1 MFESSKQVWL
11 DGLCEKNSYVDFYE
25 IFYAEEDRDYILYIS
40 ASSDYAVYINGRYVE
55 SGQYAD
61 YSFWRVY
68 DTLYISNFLKK
79 GKNDIVITVYWQ
91 GEDSSRCRKE
101 PPGVIYEIHSEK
113 PLLFSGEKTL
123 ARKNENYISS
133 PCPHISSQ
141 LGYTINYDSRN
152 ISGPYK
158 PVSVYEIDTSVFHP
172 RPVKKLVLSENV
184 RGKII
189 TQGIFRVLRQDEE
202 NFAREIMYSFN
213 SFTDGYKMREPHNYI
228 QYFPCPGF
236 VSFSTDEDCDGIYF
250 IMDYGEENTG
260 FFSIDIE
267 LEEDALILV
276 GFGEHTEDM
285 RIRSCLPAN
294 NYALRYYAK
303 KGRNTFMCPFRRI
316 GLRYME
322 FHIYTKRFCLYYA
335 GFRSTLYPVS
345 FDALFDCGDFLHN
358 KIFEVCKRTLLLCM
372 HEHYEDC
379 PMREQ
384 AQYTM
389 DSRNQ
394 MLAGYWVFREH
405 EFAKASIRLMALSI
419 RDDNMLELCSPAR
432 VSITIPSFSAIFLTI
447 AAEYLEYTG
456 DLDFILEILPVLES
470 LAGKFIS
477 CKEANGLIRCFKEG
491 IYWNFYEWQDGL
503 SGVIGRDTPED
514 ERTYDAPLCAF
525 VSLGFRS
532 LAKIYSKF
540 DSENEKKYTCLHLSM
555 NKSINDIFWDEKQK
569 AYASFM
575 HNGNLSHFCE
585 LTQSLIL
592 YIGAAEDSRCSYV
605 LEKIKNKELL
615 PVTPSHAVFKYEALL
630 RYPGNRKF
638 VFDDIA
644 KIWGKM
650 LFNNA
655 TTFWE
660 TEDGAAAFGNAGSL
674 CHGWSAT
681 PAYIYMK
688 YGVEN

>member
-1 MFESSKQVWL
+1 
-11 DGLCEKNSYVDFYE
+11 
-25 IFYAEEDRDYILYIS
+25 
-40 ASSDYAVYINGRYVE
+40 
-55 SGQYAD
+55 
-61 YSFWRVY
+61 
-68 DTLYISNFLKK
+68 
-79 GKNDIVITVYWQ
+79 
-91 GEDSSRCRKE
+91 
-101 PPGVIYEIHSEK
+101 
-113 PLLFSGEKTL
+113 
-123 ARKNENYISS
+123 
-133 PCPHISSQ
+133 
-141 LGYTINYDSRN
+141 
-152 ISGPYK
+152 
-158 PVSVYEIDTSVFHP
+158 
-172 RPVKKLVLSENV
+172 
-184 RGKII
+184 
-189 TQGIFRVLRQDEE
+189 
-202 NFAREIMYSFN
+202 
-213 SFTDGYKMREPHNYI
+213 
-228 QYFPCPGF
+228 
-236 VSFSTDEDCDGIYF
+236 
-250 IMDYGEENTG
+250 
-260 FFSIDIE
+260 
-267 LEEDALILV
+267 
-276 GFGEHTEDM
+276 
-285 RIRSCLPAN
+285 
-294 NYALRYYAK
+294 
-303 KGRNTFMCPFRRI
+303 
-316 GLRYME
+316 ME
-322 FHIYTKRFCLYYA
+322 FHVYTKRFCLYYA

-345 FDALFDCGDFLHN
+345 FDAMFDCGDFLHN

-456 DLDFILEILPVLES
+456 DLDFILEILPVLER

-585 LTQSLIL
+585 GKPEQDKKWDHT
-592 YIGAAEDSRCSYV
+592 ETK
-605 LEKIKNKELL
+605 KIPEIFFCCNL
-615 PVTPSHAVFKYEALL
+615 
-630 RYPGNRKF
+630 
-638 VFDDIA
+638 
-644 KIWGKM
+644 
-650 LFNNA
+650 
-655 TTFWE
+655 
-660 TEDGAAAFGNAGSL
+660 GSL
-674 CHGWSAT
+674 KLIQEIVAEYSRLRNIFLCNQI
-681 PAYIYMK
+681 YIDNSKQKPRHKKGKQMPFRLK
-688 YGVEN
+688 YLQGHSPS